1 MYIYLL
7 QSFLRTGKMFYIQES
22 LGDLFIKRQKL
33 VTDLHQVL
41 QVCVMS

>member
-7 QSFLRTGKMFYIQES
+7 KSFLRMGKMFYIHES
-22 LGDLFIKRQKL
+22 FGDLIIKRQKL

-41 QVCVMS
+41 QMCVMS